1 MSAYSKVSTA
11 ACCIAGLLA
20 VGVLYQPEP
29 AHAQFGGIAGMLMGG
44 FHFRMGGGGGG
55 RYGSRHSRSG
65 GERDDSDSSGN
76 SARNDKVLASLGAP
90 PSSVQVAIFKSVII
104 PNTLGAIGT
113 KELMEVG
120 KVLSKEGDRD
130 WTCMASD
137 IAEAYKKGGDV
148 TQRKIEEALDAAI
161 KSEKLDVFESFVG
174 ENWADDN
181 LRTMILN
188 RVVVELRVVQSN
200 VCGQPRSADS
210 LGNKPMDELKTVIQ
224 KAAQTTYRQIFEVS
238 EMLAANR
245 GLARFVQRLYQ
256 TRGRLPGDPSAQVR
270 QNADETVINESKGAL
285 AKFESAIHPDKDGY
299 GYALHYRA
307 ERILFDC
314 LSDNVDKMSGKTV
327 GAIRKDIRETSNSEC
342 VPWLER
348 EFAANDHP
356 PRAPNVIWSAT
367 GPKEVRQQ

>member
-1 MSAYSKVSTA
+1 
-11 ACCIAGLLA
+11 
-20 VGVLYQPEP
+20 
-29 AHAQFGGIAGMLMGG
+29 
-44 FHFRMGGGGGG
+44 
-55 RYGSRHSRSG
+55 
-65 GERDDSDSSGN
+65 
-76 SARNDKVLASLGAP
+76 
-90 PSSVQVAIFKSVII
+90 VII